1 MLYSLTRTPH
11 GGACIHLPMDMTR
24 NKRLARDQDR
34 LSQPVARITR
44 ICGGRRPEY
53 GHLISAWANAR
64 TTSRR
69 LAADTAQRPDGPR
82 PPGRGRAAG
91 YCARAGPGA
100 CSRAYVYGCGPAAS
114 GGEHAPGG
122 LLFGCGGHF
131 CADGHRV
138 HSCAAGAAVVRPEAG
153 DRWGDARA
161 RAVRACGRPEWRAIR
176 DQPGRDIARQHA
188 TGTPGRAAPLVTRH
202 VGGRI
207 TEGAVGYPGVRRR
220 GGRAG

>member
-24 NKRLARDQDR
+24 IKRLARDQDH

-44 ICGGRRPEY
+44 ICGGRGPEH
-53 GHLISAWANAR
+53 GHLISAWADAR

-82 PPGRGRAAG
+82 PPGSGRAAG
-91 YCARAGPGA
+91 YCAGAGPGA
-100 CSRAYVYGCGPAAS
+100 RGRAHVYGRGPAAS

-138 HSCAAGAAVVRPEAG
+138 HSRAAGTAVVQPGAG
-153 DRWGDARA
+153 GRRGDARA
-161 RAVRACGRPEWRAIR
+161 RDVRARG
-176 DQPGRDIARQHA
+176 
-188 TGTPGRAAPLVTRH
+188 GRAPRPGPARAARRTAARH
-202 VGGRI
+202 RDAWPRGSSRRPARPQPDQGD
-207 TEGAVGYPGVRRR
+207 AVGYPGARQR
-220 GGRAG
+220 GGRDG